1 MKIAQISCVYSPY
14 KSGISNSV
22 ASFSEHLVA
31 GGDSVDVL
39 TINYG
44 NEIEEVKN
52 GVRVLRL
59 KPLVRWGKAGFLPQ
73 LLKLVRGYDAV
84 VLHYPFFG
92 AAEVIWLAKILSGK
106 KIKLFIYYHMD
117 TNELVGPAR
126 FLSWTAR
133 LIEWSLFRKAER
145 IMVSSL
151 DYASHGAIKDYYE
164 KNKEQFVEVPFG
176 VDIARFKGVAD
187 VTLNSGVGDF
197 KLDILMVAAL
207 DRAHYFKG
215 VDVLLRALAR
225 LRERGISNWRL
236 NIVGEGDMRAEYEQ
250 LAQSLNIGDQVVF
263 RGRLSNEELVN
274 IYKTMN
280 LFVLPSINNHEAF
293 GIVLLEAMSSGVAV
307 IASDLP
313 GVRSVFFDGRQ
324 GYLIVPGDVEDLS
337 KKIKRFIVNEK
348 LSREMGMMA
357 RKLVEEKYSLAVVGE
372 RFGEVLKM

>member
-31 GGDSVDVL
+31 QGDSIDVL
-39 TINYG
+39 TINYS
-44 NEIEEVKN
+44 NEAREIKN
-52 GVRVLRL
+52 GVNVIRL
-59 KPLVRWGKAGFLPQ
+59 KPLVQWGKAGFLPQ
-73 LLKLVRGYDAV
+73 LLKMVRVYDAV
-84 VLHYPFFG
+84 VFHYPFFG
-92 AAEVIWLAKILSGK
+92 AAEVVWLAKILSGK

-126 FLSWTAR
+126 LLSWTAR
-133 LIEWSLFRKAER
+133 LIEKSLFRKAER

-151 DYASHGAIKDYYE
+151 DYVAHGAIASYYVR
-164 KNKEQFVEVPFG
+164 NKEQFVEVPFG
-176 VDIARFKGVAD
+176 VDTNRFRGVTD
-187 VTLNSGVGDF
+187 FSLDSGLGDF
-197 KLDILMVAAL
+197 TLDILMVAAL

-215 VDVLLRALAR
+215 VDVLLRAVAR
-225 LRERGISNWRL
+225 LRERGVSNWRL
-236 NIVGEGDMRAEYEQ
+236 NIVGDGDMRAEYEQ

-293 GIVLLEAMSSGVAV
+293 GIVLLEAMSSGVPV
-307 IASDLP
+307 IASNLP
-313 GVRSVFFDGRQ
+313 GVRSVFVDGRQ
-324 GYLIVPGDVEDLS
+324 GYLAIPGDVEDLS
-337 KKIKRFIVNEK
+337 KKIKLFITNEK

-357 RKLVEEKYSLAVVGE
+357 RKLVEEKYSLTVVGE
-372 RFGEVLKM
+372 RFGKVLNK